1 MSVGNE
7 ELKIVASSDLGKI
20 GAAEPRPALVE
31 WRWYDSKPTLPLW
44 ILLGALMIVPRENR
58 KWQVWLIVLLPV
70 LAVTFRWLVRTD
82 SAEIDLMLQLVVT
95 FVIAWASV
103 WLLASSSASRGRLA
117 SIGLGLA
124 VMLGVGTVGY
134 LSYFGLWADSDT
146 FTSLL
151 IFWLIGSVGLLVA
164 LTLSGMCS
172 RGRFH
177 PGILAAWLLLW
188 LPLLTTVTFVIA
200 VLSAV
205 IIAGGLPGVAELAV
219 MVPGIAIGAL
229 MVSGFL
235 YAVNLPVLLLAW
247 LTDEYRER
255 LQAMVFR
262 ASATESPSSG
272 GNPFQVMA

>member
-7 ELKIVASSDLGKI
+7 ELKIVASSDLGKV
-20 GAAEPRPALVE
+20 GAVEPRPTLVE

-70 LAVTFRWLVRTD
+70 LVVTFRWLVRTD

-95 FVIAWASV
+95 FVIAWTSV
-103 WLLASSSASRGRLA
+103 WLLASSSAFRGRLA

-188 LPLLTTVTFVIA
+188 LPLLTTVTSVIA

-235 YAVNLPVLLLAW
+235 YAINLPVLLLAW

-255 LQAMVFR
+255 LRAMVFR

>member
-7 ELKIVASSDLGKI
+7 ELKIVASSDLGKV
-20 GAAEPRPALVE
+20 GAAEPRPTLVE

-70 LAVTFRWLVRTD
+70 LAVTFRWLIRTD

-95 FVIAWASV
+95 FVIAWTSV

-117 SIGLGLA
+117 GIGLGLA

-146 FTSLL
+146 FTSML

-235 YAVNLPVLLLAW
+235 YAINLPVLLLAW

-255 LQAMVFR
+255 LRAMVFR